1 MQQNRENW
9 TAVRNNGRYIVID
22 KITNEIIN
30 TCQGYGFKTEATCKN
45 WIRNMQRQVGIVT
58 REHATDP
65 LHSYPLF

>member
-30 TCQGYGFKTEATCKN
+30 TCQGYGFKTEATCWN

-58 REHATDP
+58 HEQSIDRP
-65 LHSYPLF
+65 HSYPLF